1 MINDPRLILSARRPD
16 GEDDADPE
24 IAAAISAAQSDPK
37 IAEWVEKQA
46 ALDRSISGALRSVQP
61 PAGLRD
67 RILTGAKVSRKQPSG
82 NESWFERKVWGFFGR
97 GELAAVA
104 LVMVL
109 LVSAVIYNRL
119 TDKPDERPWQVFAV
133 AKAAELESGVESLE
147 HKDAFLQTSVEW
159 MREQACPAPY
169 TLPEGL
175 QSLGLFGCSTMKW
188 NDKPVGIVC
197 FKLGAAHEVH
207 LVCINAKD
215 IPEMLTE
222 RPMWT
227 EIGGYT
233 TAQWREKDTAFML
246 MSRAPRAELER
257 LLEKKTALRIA
268 RRIPLHG

>member
-1 MINDPRLILSARRPD
+1 MNDPRLILSARRPD
-16 GEDDADPE
+16 GDDDADPE

-37 IAEWVEKQA
+37 IAEWSEKQTA
-46 ALDRSISGALRSVQP
+46 VDRRISGALRSVQP

-67 RILTGAKVSRKQPSG
+67 RILTGAKVSRKRDAGSEG
-82 NESWFERKVWGFFGR
+82 WFEKKVWGFFGR

-104 LVMVL
+104 LVIVL
-109 LVSAVIYNRL
+109 LATAVIYNRV

-133 AKAAELESGVESLE
+133 AKAAQLESGAETLE
-147 HKDAFLQTSVEW
+147 HKDAFLQTTVEW

-169 TLPEGL
+169 MLPEGL

-188 NDKPVGIVC
+188 NGKQIGIVC
-197 FKLGAAHEVH
+197 FKLGAEHEVH
-207 LVCINAKD
+207 LVCIDAKD
-215 IPEMLTE
+215 IPDLLTE

-246 MSRAPRAELER
+246 LGRVPRAELER
-257 LLEKKTALRIA
+257 LLETKTALRKA
-268 RRIPLHG
+268 RRILLQS